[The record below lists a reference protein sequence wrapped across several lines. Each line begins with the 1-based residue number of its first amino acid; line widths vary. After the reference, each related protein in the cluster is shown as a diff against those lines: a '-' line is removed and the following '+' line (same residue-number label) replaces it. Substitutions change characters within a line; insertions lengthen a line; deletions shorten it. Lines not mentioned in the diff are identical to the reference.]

1 MNRQK
6 GLSMTALL
14 VGCVV
19 LALVALVGMKV
30 GPAYLEYA
38 QIRKAVAAIVQGGDA
53 QGSVIDIRKAFDR
66 RATVDDLT
74 SISAQDLDI
83 SKDQGAVVISFAYS
97 KKIALFSNVSLL
109 IEFSGSSKK

>member
-6 GLSMTALL
+6 GLSMAALL
-14 VGCVV
+14 AGCVV
-19 LALVALVGMKV
+19 LILLALIGMKV
-30 GPAYLEYA
+30 GPAYMEYA
-38 QIRKAVAAIVQGGDA
+38 NIKKTVAAIVQGGDA

-66 RATVDDLT
+66 RATVDDIT

-83 SKDQGAVVISFAYS
+83 SKDQGEVVIGFGYS